1 MKVLFEENQKDVNMT
16 VAGDASYLSGV
27 HLRHAALERNKR
39 CLLAYLYNRLKK
51 IRQMRWEFGIVLPP
65 EIRANLCEPER
76 LIMDTPCT
84 STQNNAYR
92 SSSARKQEQSHGVTC
107 DPCSFVR
114 YPRVQ
119 DAQALKLEERS
130 EKGHHVCLPHD
141 VVQWFVNY
149 NKSLAT
155 YMKSIADSGGLNLTH
170 FMQPPKSLY
179 VEVRC
184 LEDYGKLQ
192 LEDGEIVLLKKNTQ
206 HLLPRSQCELLI
218 RQGILEHI
226 TS

>member
-1 MKVLFEENQKDVNMT
+1 MIGCIHYGWF
-16 VAGDASYLSGV
+16 
-27 HLRHAALERNKR
+27 LE
-39 CLLAYLYNRLKK
+39 
-51 IRQMRWEFGIVLPP
+51 P
-65 EIRANLCEPER
+65 
-76 LIMDTPCT
+76 T
-84 STQNNAYR
+84 
-92 SSSARKQEQSHGVTC
+92 
-107 DPCSFVR
+107 
-114 YPRVQ
+114 
-119 DAQALKLEERS
+119 
-130 EKGHHVCLPHD
+130 GH
-141 VVQWFVNY
+141 VQWFVNY

-155 YMKSIADSGGLNLTH
+155 YMKSIADNGGLNLTQ
-170 FMQPPKSLY
+170 FMQPPKALY

>member
-65 EIRANLCEPER
+65 EIRANLCEPE
-76 LIMDTPCT
+76 
-84 STQNNAYR
+84 
-92 SSSARKQEQSHGVTC
+92 
-107 DPCSFVR
+107 
-114 YPRVQ
+114 
-119 DAQALKLEERS
+119 
-130 EKGHHVCLPHD
+130 
-141 VVQWFVNY
+141 VQWFVNY

-155 YMKSIADSGGLNLTH
+155 YMKSIADSGGLNLTQ